1 MQYSG
6 PEGGAPFDAADPW
19 DDVPDD
25 EPPPR
30 LPPLTPELVVSQLTG
45 SRRLRMATQCNELI
59 SATDW
64 ADLHPGETLPTS
76 TASTSTTVQVVPG
89 AERAVRLGG
98 DGTPLVAEFA
108 AAELA
113 ALLHSSSWAGARLI
127 GDALD
132 LRHRLP
138 RLWRRICE
146 TEIEAWQARRI
157 AQATRHLT
165 KHEAAFVDAAVV
177 DQVGRLPWGR
187 LQALVDAAVIEANPE
202 RAAQLADL
210 VGKADK
216 KVHVGQSDDHGLTT
230 VYARVDAAAG
240 IWLDAIIDRLADL
253 LQAQGDESSKDN
265 RRATALG
272 LLAHP
277 ARAIQL
283 LTTPIP
289 NTEGEASVDEAA
301 GTDAGAGGDATASG
315 TAGTTDGTS
324 NDHTGTAGRTRP
336 DDDARPGAS
345 PHGPGA
351 AGDRGPTGSLAGPDL
366 TDGIDAPEPGLLDDP
381 GPPEPDLDPDGP
393 GTAGR
398 PLTEAEIIAA
408 VRRLDPDKLR
418 PRVLLNLHLAEQTV
432 RTGTGVARTE
442 GIGPQAADTVRAWL
456 GDCTILLRPVIDL
469 PAGLTPVDAYEI
481 PQNMRD
487 HMQLRQPVSS
497 FPFAASRGRLDLDH
511 TIPYRAGCGPGQTRI
526 ANLAPLSRLE
536 HRLVTHGDWSR
547 RQPEPGTL
555 LFRAPHGHI
564 YLVDHNGTH
573 PLGTS
578 TFAQAVWNTA
588 TPE

>member
-1 MQYSG
+1 MLQYSG
-6 PEGGAPFDAADPW
+6 PEGGRPFDPADPGL
-19 DDVPDD
+19 DVPDDD
-25 EPPPR
+25 EPPPQ
-30 LPPLTPELVVSQLTG
+30 LLPLTPEIVVSQMTG
-45 SRRLRMATQCNELI
+45 GRRLRMATECNELI

-64 ADLHPGETLPTS
+64 ADLHPGETLPTR
-76 TASTSTTVQVVPG
+76 TTTFTTTQSVGPG

-113 ALLHSSSWAGARLI
+113 ALVHSSSWAGARLI

-138 RLWRRICE
+138 RLWSRICE

-165 KHEAAFVDAAVV
+165 KHEAGYVDAAIA

-187 LQALVDAAVIEANPE
+187 LQALVDAAIIEANPE

-253 LQAQGDESSKDN
+253 LAAQGDESSKDN

-283 LTTPIP
+283 LTTPVG
-289 NTEGEASVDEAA
+289 TDGETCADGEAGPATAGPDTHGTDSA
-301 GTDAGAGGDATASG
+301 GTDSGAG
-315 TAGTTDGTS
+315 
-324 NDHTGTAGRTRP
+324 
-336 DDDARPGAS
+336 DDD
-345 PHGPGA
+345 
-351 AGDRGPTGSLAGPDL
+351 
-366 TDGIDAPEPGLLDDP
+366 EPGLFDDPEPPDPGHP
-381 GPPEPDLDPDGP
+381 GPPEPDLPDPDGP
-393 GTAGR
+393 EHPGTPGR

-432 RTGTGVARTE
+432 RTGTGVARTD
-442 GIGPQAADTVRAWL
+442 GLGPQSADTVRAWL

-481 PQNMRD
+481 PQAMRD

>member
-1 MQYSG
+1 MLQYSG
-6 PEGGAPFDAADPW
+6 PEGGAPFDPADPW
-19 DDVPDD
+19 YDVPDD

-30 LPPLTPELVVSQLTG
+30 LPPLTPELVVSQMTG
-45 SRRLRMATQCNELI
+45 GRRLKMATECNELI

-64 ADLHPGETLPTS
+64 ADLHPGEALPTTTSIS
-76 TASTSTTVQVVPG
+76 TATTQSVVPG
-89 AERAVRLGG
+89 AERAVQLGG

-138 RLWRRICE
+138 RLWSRICE

-157 AQATRHLT
+157 AQATRHLS
-165 KHEAAFVDAAVV
+165 KHEAGYVDAAIA
-177 DQVGRLPWGR
+177 DLLGRLPWGR

-202 RAAQLADL
+202 RAAALADL

-240 IWLDAIIDRLADL
+240 IWLDAMIDRLADL

-283 LTTPIP
+283 LTTPV
-289 NTEGEASVDEAA
+289 TSEEASTDEAGPDTAGMDTAGADTA
-301 GTDAGAGGDATASG
+301 GTDSGAC
-315 TAGTTDGTS
+315 
-324 NDHTGTAGRTRP
+324 
-336 DDDARPGAS
+336 DDDE
-345 PHGPGA
+345 
-351 AGDRGPTGSLAGPDL
+351 PDL
-366 TDGIDAPEPGLLDDP
+366 FDDP
-381 GPPEPDLDPDGP
+381 EPPEPDLPDPDGP
-393 GTAGR
+393 EHPGTPGR

-408 VRRLDPDKLR
+408 VRRLDPAKLR

-432 RTGTGVARTE
+432 RTGTGVARTD
-442 GIGPQAADTVRAWL
+442 GLGPQSADTVRGWL

-481 PQNMRD
+481 PQAMRD

-497 FPFAASRGRLDLDH
+497 FPFAASRGKLDLDH

-573 PLGTS
+573 PLGTTS
-578 TFAQAVWNTA
+578 FAQAVWNTA

>member
-1 MQYSG
+1 
-6 PEGGAPFDAADPW
+6 
-19 DDVPDD
+19 
-25 EPPPR
+25 
-30 LPPLTPELVVSQLTG
+30 
-45 SRRLRMATQCNELI
+45 
-59 SATDW
+59 
-64 ADLHPGETLPTS
+64 
-76 TASTSTTVQVVPG
+76 
-89 AERAVRLGG
+89 
-98 DGTPLVAEFA
+98 
-108 AAELA
+108 
-113 ALLHSSSWAGARLI
+113 
-127 GDALD
+127 
-132 LRHRLP
+132 
-138 RLWRRICE
+138 
-146 TEIEAWQARRI
+146 
-157 AQATRHLT
+157 
-165 KHEAAFVDAAVV
+165 
-177 DQVGRLPWGR
+177 
-187 LQALVDAAVIEANPE
+187 E

-216 KVHVGQSDDHGLTT
+216 KVHVGQADDHGLTT

-253 LQAQGDESSKDN
+253 LAAQGDESSKDN

-283 LTTPIP
+283 LTTPVA
-289 NTEGEASVDEAA
+289 GEEA
-301 GTDAGAGGDATASG
+301 GTDTAGPDTAGPD
-315 TAGTTDGTS
+315 TAGTDT
-324 NDHTGTAGRTRP
+324 TGTDTAGT
-336 DDDARPGAS
+336 D
-345 PHGPGA
+345 
-351 AGDRGPTGSLAGPDL
+351 TAGPDTAAPD
-366 TDGIDAPEPGLLDDP
+366 TDDKDTAGTDSGAGDDDDPDLFDAPE
-381 GPPEPDLDPDGP
+381 PPEPDLPDPDGP
-393 GTAGR
+393 EHPCTPGR

-408 VRRLDPDKLR
+408 VRRLDPAKLR

-442 GIGPQAADTVRAWL
+442 GIGPQAAEQVRAWL

-481 PQNMRD
+481 PQAMRD
-487 HMQLRQPVSS
+487 HMRLRQPVSS

-511 TIPYRAGCGPGQTRI
+511 TIPYRPGCGPGQTRI

-573 PLGTS
+573 PLGTTS
-578 TFAQAVWNTA
+578 FAQAVWNTA

>member
-1 MQYSG
+1 MLQYSG
-6 PEGGAPFDAADPW
+6 PEGGRPFDPADPGL
-19 DDVPDD
+19 DVPDDD
-25 EPPPR
+25 EPPPQ
-30 LPPLTPELVVSQLTG
+30 LLPLTPEIVVSQMTG
-45 SRRLRMATQCNELI
+45 GRRLRMPTECNELI

-64 ADLHPGETLPTS
+64 ADLHPGETLPT
-76 TASTSTTVQVVPG
+76 TTTLQLVPG

-113 ALLHSSSWAGARLI
+113 ALVHSSSWAGARLI

-138 RLWRRICE
+138 RLWSRICE

-157 AQATRHLT
+157 AQATRHLA
-165 KHEAAFVDAAVV
+165 KHEAGYVDAAIA

-187 LQALVDAAVIEANPE
+187 LQALVDAAIIEANPE
-202 RAAQLADL
+202 RAALADL

-253 LQAQGDESSKDN
+253 LAAQGDESSKDN

-283 LTTPIP
+283 LTTPD
-289 NTEGEASVDEAA
+289 TGEEAGTDTAGPDTAGPDTAAPGTAGTDAA
-301 GTDAGAGGDATASG
+301 GTDSGAG
-315 TAGTTDGTS
+315 
-324 NDHTGTAGRTRP
+324 
-336 DDDARPGAS
+336 DDDE
-345 PHGPGA
+345 
-351 AGDRGPTGSLAGPDL
+351 PDL
-366 TDGIDAPEPGLLDDP
+366 FDDP
-381 GPPEPDLDPDGP
+381 EPPEPDLPDPDGP
-393 GTAGR
+393 EHPGTPGR

-432 RTGTGVARTE
+432 RTGAGVARTE

-481 PQNMRD
+481 PQAMRD

-497 FPFAASRGRLDLDH
+497 FPFAASRGKLDLDH

-573 PLGTS
+573 PLGTTS
-578 TFAQAVWNTA
+578 FAQAVWNTA
-588 TPE
+588 TPEQPARPGVTGHDQ